1 MNSTLIKLAGR
12 LVVIF
17 TVISLLMNANCSAQ
31 QKNDTLAIARKLR
44 NDKKFYASID
54 LLKLYISHHPKNLD
68 ANLLLAQT
76 LYWDKQ
82 VKASELAYEKT
93 IMENPGNYYLKLD
106 YAKMLVELGEIDK
119 AQPLLNTYLTYDA
132 ISADALIALAK
143 IAYIKKDYNL
153 ALSYTNQALNN
164 NPTLLGTFL
173 FGSIKK

>member
-1 MNSTLIKLAGR
+1 MNSRILKIAGR
-12 LVVIF
+12 LVVTI

-31 QKNDTLAIARKLR
+31 QKKDTLAIARQLR
-44 NDKKFYASID
+44 NDKKFTASID

-68 ANLLLAQT
+68 ANWLLAQT

-82 VKASELAYEKT
+82 VKASEIVYEKT
-93 IMENPGNYYLKLD
+93 IQDNPGNYYLKLD

-132 ISADALIALAK
+132 ISTDALITLAK

-164 NPTLLGTFL
+164 NTTLLGTFL
-173 FGSIKK
+173 FGSSKK